1 MGGPCEKGTDNE
13 KAEADDRGDHLPAR
27 DAQNVLVENHVEDEA
42 DRDAMLK
49 EIAETVD
56 GQRGVGTSKIVQRSL
71 ERCAAGRFN

>member
-1 MGGPCEKGTDNE
+1 MKKQKRTTGETISRLGMLTC
-13 KAEADDRGDHLPAR
+13 L
-27 DAQNVLVENHVEDEA
+27 AQNVLVENHVEDEA